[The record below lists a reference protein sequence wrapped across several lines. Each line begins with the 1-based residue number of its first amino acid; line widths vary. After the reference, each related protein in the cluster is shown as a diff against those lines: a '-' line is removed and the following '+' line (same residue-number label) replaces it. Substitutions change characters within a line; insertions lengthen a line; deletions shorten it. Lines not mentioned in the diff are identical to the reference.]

1 MFYLSD
7 SRFPWILAS
16 AGLQQLFSQWTSV
29 DLLPV
34 DRWVTTFFS
43 ARLQAPSRFPFS
55 HWFTYQAPVFPGSL
69 LQPGVT
75 TFCSAGLQLF
85 AQHTQ
90 RLSCAFPSEWFQH
103 LNCDSRHFV
112 WSGLPPELVPT
123 LGCHLAATTSHL
135 SCAFPLG
142 LLDCDPVCDPLW
154 VIPTPELCSHHS
166 AQSGLPSE
174 LVPSLGCR
182 LAVTLLFVTPG
193 PFS

>member
-85 AQHTQ
+85 AQHTE

-103 LNCDSRHFV
+103 LSCDF
-112 WSGLPPELVPT
+112 PPFCLIWV
-123 LGCHLAATTSHL
+123 ATWISSYT
-135 SCAFPLG
+135 
-142 LLDCDPVCDPLW
+142 
-154 VIPTPELCSHHS
+154 
-166 AQSGLPSE
+166 GLPSSSYYFPSE
-174 LVPSLGCR
+174 LCLPIRLTGLWSRLWSLMSDSNTWIVFPPFCPIWVAIWISSFTGLPSG
-182 LAVTLLFVTPG
+182 
-193 PFS
+193 SY